1 MRKLTNKSVVAQ
13 VLMVF
18 LLLSASVFG
27 TPPNSSKGKNNQ
39 AKPRISK
46 KLDTSKAVNSLKP
59 KTGKLEVDQAQ
70 LLLDSGI
77 SRLTESLECS

>member
-1 MRKLTNKSVVAQ
+1 MRKLSNKSLVAQ

-27 TPPNSSKGKNNQ
+27 TPPNNNKGKTNQ

-46 KLDTSKAVNSLKP
+46 KLETNKAVKSL

-70 LLLDSGI
+70 LLLDNGI
-77 SRLTESLECS
+77 SRLTASLECS

>member
-18 LLLSASVFG
+18 LLMSASVFG

-39 AKPRISK
+39 AKPRTIKKIDSSK
-46 KLDTSKAVNSLKP
+46 TVSTLKP

-70 LLLDSGI
+70 LLLDNGI